1 MSCDVALQ
9 YRENVVINELLVR
22 DVRHA
27 FCEYFLQD
35 NYQLVFAWDMLLMN
49 ICTGPELAYSN
60 GMKSP
65 SQRTLRIVVVNT
77 LAGSHAGTQGIDAQA
92 QRNAALRIGLLES
105 GYDIVASLPADIFL
119 PERIAQIE
127 PDMIIIDSES
137 DARDVLEHIVIATRD
152 APRPI
157 VLFTDDQTASSV
169 DAALAAG
176 VSAYIVDGLQAERV
190 KPVLDVALA
199 RFKREQKLLDEL
211 SDTRRQL
218 AERKL
223 IERAKGVLMAK
234 NRLTEEQAYQRLR
247 SMAMNKKLKLAEIA
261 QRVLDVEDLL

>member
-1 MSCDVALQ
+1 
-9 YRENVVINELLVR
+9 
-22 DVRHA
+22 
-27 FCEYFLQD
+27 
-35 NYQLVFAWDMLLMN
+35 
-49 ICTGPELAYSN
+49 
-60 GMKSP
+60 MKPP

-77 LAGSHAGTQGIDAQA
+77 VPDSGGAALRETQARRG
-92 QRNAALRIGLLES
+92 AALRIGLLES

-119 PERIAQIE
+119 PERIAQIQ

-152 APRPI
+152 EPRPI
-157 VLFTDDQTASSV
+157 VLFTEDQTASSV
-169 DAALAAG
+169 NAAIAAG

-218 AERKL
+218 ADRKL
-223 IERAKGVLMAK
+223 IERAKGLLMAK
-234 NRLTEEQAYQRLR
+234 NGLSEEQAYQRLR
-247 SMAMNKKLKLAEIA
+247 SMAMNKKLKLAEVA
-261 QRVLDVEDLL
+261 QRILDVEDLL